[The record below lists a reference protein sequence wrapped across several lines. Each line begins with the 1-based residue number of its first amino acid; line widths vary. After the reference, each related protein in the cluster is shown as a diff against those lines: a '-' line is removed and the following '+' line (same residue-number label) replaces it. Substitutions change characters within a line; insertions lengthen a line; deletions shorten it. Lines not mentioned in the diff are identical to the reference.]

1 MKSKTGVRSVLMSEV
16 RILGHMPKI
25 LGRSFSRM
33 PLEKRKV
40 MMDCMDSMVA
50 VRRSGFW
57 ESALPASTPITS
69 RHRIFSLN
77 SRESLAW
84 VGG

>member
-1 MKSKTGVRSVLMSEV
+1 MKSKTGVRSVLMSAV

-57 ESALPASTPITS
+57 ESALPASIPITS
-69 RHRIFSLN
+69 RQRIFSLN
-77 SRESLAW
+77 SRESLAC